1 MILGLLE
8 RRGWLMVF
16 MFELLIWQYV
26 FKVLCCFG
34 SRFGVGKNEPAII
47 FFVVCGVVST
57 FCE

>member
-1 MILGLLE
+1 
-8 RRGWLMVF
+8 MVF